1 MCEIM
6 LLRSSYCCLRQI
18 VVLCLVGVV
27 LLPLLLQ
34 FINRP
39 SNINYVSQPLLSDS
53 AHQDDDE
60 SVQQQTTTVDE
71 IEMETIQLER
81 KNSLQ
86 ENCNLSP
93 IDETATVPASTS
105 DPLLEPEIK
114 ASRKIPAVIFIID
127 DKHRTMYCDVP
138 KVKLPLKL

>member
-1 MCEIM
+1 M
-6 LLRSSYCCLRQI
+6 LRSKYFLRQI
-18 VVLCLVGVV
+18 VLLWLVGVV

-39 SNINYVSQPLLSDS
+39 SNINNVSQPLLSDS

-86 ENCNLSP
+86 ENCLSP
-93 IDETATVPASTS
+93 IDETTVSASITS

-114 ASRKIPAVIFIID
+114 AITSRKIPAVIFIID

-138 KVKLPLKL
+138 KV

>member
-1 MCEIM
+1 M
-6 LLRSSYCCLRQI
+6 LRSSYFCLRQI
-18 VVLCLVGVV
+18 VVLCLVGSV

-34 FINRP
+34 LSNRP
-39 SNINYVSQPLLSDS
+39 SNINNVQPLLSDS
-53 AHQDDDE
+53 TNAHQDDDE
-60 SVQQQTTTVDE
+60 SVQQQSKTPVDE
-71 IEMETIQLER
+71 METMMETIQLER

-86 ENCNLSP
+86 ENCLSP
-93 IDETATVPASTS
+93 INETATVPASTS

-138 KVKLPLKL
+138 KV

>member
-1 MCEIM
+1 
-6 LLRSSYCCLRQI
+6 LW
-18 VVLCLVGVV
+18 LVGVV

-34 FINRP
+34 LINRS
-39 SNINYVSQPLLSDS
+39 SNINNVSQPLLSDS

-86 ENCNLSP
+86 ENCLSP
-93 IDETATVPASTS
+93 IDETTVPASITS

-114 ASRKIPAVIFIID
+114 AITSRKIPAVIFIID

-138 KVKLPLKL
+138 KV

>member
-1 MCEIM
+1 M
-6 LLRSSYCCLRQI
+6 LRSKYFLRQI
-18 VVLCLVGVV
+18 VLLWLVGVV

-39 SNINYVSQPLLSDS
+39 SNINNVSQPLLSDS

-71 IEMETIQLER
+71 METIQLER

-86 ENCNLSP
+86 ENCLSP
-93 IDETATVPASTS
+93 IDETTVPASITS

-114 ASRKIPAVIFIID
+114 AITGRKIPAVIFIID

-138 KVKLPLKL
+138 KV

>member
-1 MCEIM
+1 M
-6 LLRSSYCCLRQI
+6 LRSKYFLRQI
-18 VVLCLVGVV
+18 VLLWLVGVV

-34 FINRP
+34 LINRS
-39 SNINYVSQPLLSDS
+39 SNINNVSQPLLSDS

-60 SVQQQTTTVDE
+60 SVQQQTTVD
-71 IEMETIQLER
+71 EMETIQLER

-86 ENCNLSP
+86 ENCLSP
-93 IDETATVPASTS
+93 IDETATVPASTG

-114 ASRKIPAVIFIID
+114 AGRKIPAVIFIID

-138 KVKLPLKL
+138 KVVSNLSTIISQ